1 MTDLKHIVLI
11 RSTYSPSGG
20 VERVTLSLIYGL
32 LAKGLDVTLLTLPRQ
47 QWPVVDPR
55 LQIVPLGINRGHRFF
70 QAWAFNHAVN
80 RYLQRNWAG
89 CVLSLDK
96 VTTFTHLHAGGG
108 THQSFLRIK
117 DQYANRWARIARTFS
132 LFHRYILYL
141 ERKGFENPRL
151 QKVRCNSQLVK
162 ADIQRDYGVPEEKL
176 VMIHSG
182 IQWQAIGD
190 EYKRRAEIAQ
200 ELCRQHG
207 LDPRWN
213 MLLFLGSGF
222 SRKGLDIAIRGLA
235 VMSSGYHL
243 VVVGKGAANP
253 YRRLAASLG
262 LGGRI
267 HFLGPQTRG
276 WRYASLCKA
285 LVLPSQY
292 DPFGGA
298 SAEGHAMGVPVL
310 VSDRTGYAVR
320 VIHGENGVVLKTP
333 MSAERI
339 ERAFSELARMI
350 AFPQWTP
357 DQLRN
362 HARQVDDDVIL
373 EQLLDKF
380 LNV

>member
-1 MTDLKHIVLI
+1 MLKHIVLI
-11 RSTYSPSGG
+11 RSTYSSSGG

-32 LAKGLDVTLLTLPRQ
+32 LAKGLNVTLLTLPRQ
-47 QWPVVDPR
+47 QWPVADPH

-96 VTTFTHLHAGGG
+96 ITTYTHLHAGGG
-108 THQSFLRIK
+108 THRSFLRIK
-117 DQYANRWARIARTFS
+117 DQYANRWARFARTFS

-151 QKVRCNSQLVK
+151 QRVRCNSHLVK

-176 VMIHSG
+176 VMIYSG
-182 IQWQAIGD
+182 IRWQAIGD
-190 EYKRRAEIAQ
+190 VYEHRAEIAQ
-200 ELCRQHG
+200 ALCRQHG
-207 LDPRWN
+207 LDPQWN
-213 MLLFLGSGF
+213 MLVFLGSGF
-222 SRKGLDIAIRGLA
+222 ARKGLDIAIRGLA
-235 VMSSGYHL
+235 VMSSDYHL

-262 LGGRI
+262 LDGRI
-267 HFLGPQTRG
+267 HFLGPQTQG

-310 VSDRTGYAVR
+310 VSDKTGYADR

-339 ERAFSELARMI
+339 EGAFSELAQLI
-350 AFPQWTP
+350 ANPKWTP
-357 DQLRN
+357 DQLRA
-362 HARQVDDDVIL
+362 HAFNVDDDVIL
-373 EQLLDKF
+373 RQLLDKF
-380 LNV
+380 LIV

>member
-11 RSTYSPSGG
+11 RSTYSSSGG
-20 VERVTLSLIYGL
+20 AERVTLSLINGL
-32 LAKGLDVTLLTLPRQ
+32 LAKGLRVTLLTLPRQ
-47 QWPVVDPR
+47 QWPVADQR
-55 LQIVPLGINRGHRFF
+55 LQIVPLGICRGHRFF
-70 QAWAFNHAVN
+70 QAWSFNQAVN

-96 VTTFTHLHAGGG
+96 VTTYTHLHAGGG
-108 THQSFLRIK
+108 THKSFLRIK

-132 LFHRYILYL
+132 LFHRYMLYL
-141 ERKGFENPRL
+141 ERKGFENPHL

-182 IQWQAIGD
+182 IRWQAIG
-190 EYKRRAEIAQ
+190 EVYERRTEMAQ
-200 ELCRQHG
+200 VLCRQHG
-207 LDPRWN
+207 LNPQWD

-222 SRKGLDIAIRGLA
+222 SRKGLGIATRGLA
-235 VMSSGYHL
+235 LMPSSYHL
-243 VVVGKGAANP
+243 VVVGKGAATA

-262 LGGRI
+262 LDGRI
-267 HFLGPQTRG
+267 HFLGPQNQG

-310 VSDRTGYAVR
+310 VSDKTGYADR

-339 ERAFSELARMI
+339 ERAFGELAQLI
-350 AFPQWTP
+350 AYPKRTP
-357 DQLRN
+357 DQLRA
-362 HARQVDDDVIL
+362 HAFNVDDDVIL
-373 EQLLDKF
+373 KQLLDKF
-380 LNV
+380 LTV